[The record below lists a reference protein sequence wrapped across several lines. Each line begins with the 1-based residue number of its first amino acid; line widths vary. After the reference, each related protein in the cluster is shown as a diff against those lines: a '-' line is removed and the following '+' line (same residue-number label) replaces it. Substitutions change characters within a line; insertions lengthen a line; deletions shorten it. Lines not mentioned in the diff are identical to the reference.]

1 MMKREL
7 SIIGAPSSAG
17 AYAPGQEKAPDALR
31 EAGLLTLLREQGIN
45 VHDYGNVSG
54 FRWQPDLAAPNAMNA
69 AVVERVAG
77 EVASNVHSFLRK
89 GNIALVLGG
98 DCTVELGTVAGA
110 LRVSENVGL
119 IYFDLDADL
128 HTPHSTIDGA
138 LDWMGVAHLLDLE
151 GVVDA
156 LAGMGP
162 RRPMLP
168 PEAIHL
174 FAYKNIKPWEQQVID
189 RLGIEGTH
197 ADLVSVGAEETAVS
211 LLNTWAAQFD
221 LLLIHFDVDVID
233 FGQFPI
239 AEHSR
244 RQMGLTLEQAM
255 LALGTLLTA
264 DNFAALTISEI
275 NPDHG
280 LEDGSTMKAFTH
292 HLVRALLHAPTLTA
306 G

>member
-1 MMKREL
+1 MKREL

-31 EAGLLTLLREQGIN
+31 DAGLVTLLQKQGVN
-45 VHDYGNVSG
+45 VHDYGNVPG

-69 AVVERVAG
+69 ATVTRVAG
-77 EVASNVHSFLRK
+77 EVAAHVENFLSK
-89 GNIALVLGG
+89 GNAALVLGG

-110 LRVSENVGL
+110 LRVSESVGL

-128 HTPHSTIDGA
+128 HTPNSTIDGA

-151 GVVDA
+151 GVVDS

-189 RLGIEGTH
+189 KLGIEGTH
-197 ADLVSVGAEETAVS
+197 ADVVNEGAEETAVT
-211 LLNTWAAQFD
+211 LLKTWATQFD

-244 RQMGLTLEQAM
+244 RQMGLTLVQTM
-255 LALGTLLTA
+255 SSLGTLLTA
-264 DNFAALTISEI
+264 DNFAALTVSEI

-280 LEDGSTMKAFTH
+280 LEDGSTIKEFTRR
-292 HLVRALLHAPTLTA
+292 LVHALLHAPSLTTA
-306 G
+306 

>member
-1 MMKREL
+1 MKREL
-7 SIIGAPSSAG
+7 SIIGVPSSAG

-31 EAGLLTLLREQGIN
+31 EAGLVSLLREQGIN
-45 VHDYGNVSG
+45 VRDYGNVTG
-54 FRWQPDLAAPNAMNA
+54 FRWQPDKISPNAMNS
-69 AVVERVAG
+69 AVVTRVAG
-77 EVASNVHSFLRK
+77 EVAAYVEDFLSNGH
-89 GNIALVLGG
+89 IALVLGG

-110 LRVSENVGL
+110 LRVSKSVGL
-119 IYFDLDADL
+119 VYFDLDADL
-128 HTPHSTIDGA
+128 HTPESTIDGA

-151 GVVDA
+151 NVVDD
-156 LAGMGP
+156 LAGMGS
-162 RRPMLP
+162 RRPMLS

-189 RLGIEGTH
+189 KLGIKGTH
-197 ADLVSVGAEETAVS
+197 ADVVSVGAEETAVS
-211 LLNTWAAQFD
+211 LLNTWATQFD

-255 LALGTLLTA
+255 SALGTLLTA
-264 DNFAALTISEI
+264 DNLAALTLSEI

-292 HLVRALLHAPTLTA
+292 RLVRALRRIPTL
-306 G
+306 

>member
-1 MMKREL
+1 MKREL

-31 EAGLLTLLREQGIN
+31 EAGLVTLLREQGVN
-45 VHDYGNVSG
+45 VRDYGNVSG
-54 FRWQPDLAAPNAMNA
+54 FRWQPDKVAPNAMNS
-69 AVVERVAG
+69 AVVTRVAG
-77 EVASNVHSFLRK
+77 EVAAHVADFLK
-89 GNIALVLGG
+89 NGHIALVLGG
-98 DCTVELGTVAGA
+98 DCTIELGTVAGA
-110 LRVSENVGL
+110 LSISENVGL
-119 IYFDLDADL
+119 VYFDLDADL
-128 HTPHSTIDGA
+128 HTPNSTIDGA

-156 LAGMGP
+156 LAGIGS
-162 RRPMLP
+162 RRPMLTA
-168 PEAIHL
+168 EAIHL

-211 LLNTWAAQFD
+211 LLNTWASQFD

-244 RQMGLTLEQAM
+244 RQMGLTLDQAM
-255 LALGTLLTA
+255 RALGTLLTA
-264 DNFAALTISEI
+264 DNFAALTISEV

-280 LEDGSTMKAFTH
+280 LEDGSTIKEFTH
-292 HLVRALLHAPTLTA
+292 RLVSALLHASTLQKTS
-306 G
+306 